1 MSLFYTKKYIII
13 YILIIIFS
21 FIKSQNDT
29 FIQEKQ
35 LFNEYV
41 LNYNNSVS
49 KLNELTGKITKIK
62 YNFIFIIKYNNLK
75 KSNKVIEN
83 KITKIFNELN
93 NTNFD
98 KNFINEELNEL
109 NATLDKFDKK
119 CKELIQN
126 YDNFVNTKGTII
138 KTIMKI
144 LNYLIIFTI
153 IVLLIVSA
161 FYYFSNKKR
170 KRYGKRRED
179 YLKDDTDDNE
189 QDNSREFY
197 KLKVKKNKNY
207 SNSRDKPVKRKKKN
221 KKRIIKFI

>member
-98 KNFINEELNEL
+98 KNFMNEELNEL

>member
-1 MSLFYTKKYIII
+1 MSLFYTKKYLLI
-13 YILIIIFS
+13 YILIITFS

-29 FIQEKQ
+29 IIQEKQ

-41 LNYNNSVS
+41 LNYNNSAS

-98 KNFINEELNEL
+98 KNIINEELNEL

-119 CKELIQN
+119 CNELIQN
-126 YDNFVNTKGTII
+126 YEHFDKRKRTII
-138 KTIMKI
+138 KTIMKFV
-144 LNYLIIFTI
+144 NYLIIFSI

-170 KRYGKRRED
+170 KRYGKRRQD
-179 YLKDDTDDNE
+179 NLKDDTDDNE
-189 QDNSREFY
+189 KDNSREFY
-197 KLKVKKNKNY
+197 KLKVKQNKIY